1 MSLTCGER
9 DAIQE
14 YDSSSPM
21 YEENGRRE
29 NGSPPMPAHWMP
41 MSDVSKGVLIDVETG
56 REYKSFQEILK
67 LENSKDQGG
76 TKSNP

>member
-1 MSLTCGER
+1 MAKTQ
-9 DAIQE
+9 AT
-14 YDSSSPM
+14 SP
-21 YEENGRRE
+21 NGRRE
-29 NGSPPMPAHWMP
+29 NGRPPMPAHWMP